1 MYASRGMPNPGAR
14 ASPFRDE
21 ALRGAAQPGP
31 EPTQPQPPSSQG
43 GFGSPAPFYGRPR
56 PGSGA
61 ENGGAAAMAGKRP
74 PIQQH
79 AFQAGNLPSH
89 GLARY
94 SFSSL
99 FLFLWTCL
107 LIRLLCFSFDGWMAG
122 WLAGVLSQKH
132 NIFCHHWM
140 WCHRP
145 AGPGKQPRTAQL
157 TIFYAGM
164 VNVYDD
170 VPYDKVSRSDFF
182 SSAQFVLRRN
192 PYAE

>member
-1 MYASRGMPNPGAR
+1 
-14 ASPFRDE
+14 
-21 ALRGAAQPGP
+21 
-31 EPTQPQPPSSQG
+31 
-43 GFGSPAPFYGRPR
+43 
-56 PGSGA
+56 
-61 ENGGAAAMAGKRP
+61 
-74 PIQQH
+74 
-79 AFQAGNLPSH
+79 
-89 GLARY
+89 
-94 SFSSL
+94 
-99 FLFLWTCL
+99 
-107 LIRLLCFSFDGWMAG
+107 MAG

-132 NIFCHHWM
+132 NIFCHYWM